1 MSEPRGYID
10 DVEASGAARFRR
22 NCQCAAHPDHPCGN
36 AITQED
42 LRCDPCRSPM
52 LGIDPAPDG
61 GSLVVLRTCSVTIVN
76 GVACAGHSVAL
87 EFRYDWQVLGL
98 A

>member
-1 MSEPRGYID
+1 
-10 DVEASGAARFRR
+10 
-22 NCQCAAHPDHPCGN
+22 
-36 AITQED
+36 
-42 LRCDPCRSPM
+42 M
-52 LGIDPAPDG
+52 LGVDPAPDG
-61 GSLVVLRTCSVTIVN
+61 GSLVVLRTCSVTIIN